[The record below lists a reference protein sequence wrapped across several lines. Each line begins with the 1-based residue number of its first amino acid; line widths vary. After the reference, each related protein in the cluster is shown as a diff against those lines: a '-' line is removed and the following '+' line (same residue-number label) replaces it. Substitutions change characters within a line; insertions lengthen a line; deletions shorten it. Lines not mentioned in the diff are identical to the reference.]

1 MPPLVARTDAQGAFT
16 VTAPGFAPGSHQ
28 VKLDPGAVE
37 QVNLVLRRAPTGTRT
52 TVRHDGAER
61 RPGCSSAVDSMQ
73 PCCPRDEGWP
83 LGAGWQGRRQTT
95 GSCSGKEPGW

>member
-28 VKLDPGAVE
+28 VNLDPGAVE

-52 TVRHDGAER
+52 TPARPTPLRYQPLTPMPGPSGA
-61 RPGCSSAVDSMQ
+61 A
-73 PCCPRDEGWP
+73 PR
-83 LGAGWQGRRQTT
+83 
-95 GSCSGKEPGW
+95 